1 MKKSLILLVI
11 LLGALAITNPNKEDF
26 TDYARKRMEQRIDA
40 SGDGAVSDFVA
51 KNLSVLAEGVVHKL
65 VKRENYVFCSLYELD
80 MGRKTYH
87 YIGVGTFFI
96 PLQKDRP
103 LR

>member
-1 MKKSLILLVI
+1 MKKTLIFLII

-26 TDYARKRMEQRIDA
+26 TEFAKKRMEQRIDA
-40 SGDGAVSDFVA
+40 SGDDAVTDFVA
-51 KNLSVLAEGVVHKL
+51 KNLPELAEGVVKNL
-65 VKRENYVFCSLYELD
+65 VKRQNYVFCSLYELD
-80 MGRKTYH
+80 MGRKTYK
-87 YIGVGTFFI
+87 YVGVGTFFV